1 MDICKHG
8 VGHVRPVGTQ
18 RECRRG
24 DKCVNMGGAHSKCEH
39 TGQGCS
45 CKCVHMGGVPHAKS
59 ACKAQT
65 YRAYAHVEEDTESIH
80 RGSWSVLRKILR
92 LSQGF

>member
-1 MDICKHG
+1 MN
-8 VGHVRPVGTQ
+8 TQ
-18 RECRRG
+18 GRG
-24 DKCVNMGGAHSKCEH
+24 AAASVY
-39 TGQGCS
+39 TW
-45 CKCVHMGGVPHAKS
+45 GGVPHAKS

-65 YRAYAHVEEDTESIH
+65 YRAYAHVEEDTDSIH